1 MAAPDYVPKPTDEKP
16 RVYESPPRRPDS
28 WCADRPAEIDGLQP
42 SGRQLGTPGPDQG
55 YALKL
60 ARQFEGWLV
69 LTPGESQD
77 DAVAGCMAIA
87 LRHLEGQREAVV
99 EFPPGEQPRFG
110 APMFKVSQVDVA
122 LVARAIA
129 SAIAAGWDPH
139 SRGRTVEIA
148 VDETGG

>member
-1 MAAPDYVPKPTDEKP
+1 MGRTKLAEEFEIEVDGEPYVW
-16 RVYESPPRRPDS
+16 RLQRRP
-28 WCADRPAEIDGLQP
+28 Q
-42 SGRQLGTPGPDQG
+42 
-55 YALKL
+55 YAKDVK
-60 ARQFEGWLV
+60 ARRG
-69 LTPGESQD
+69 
-77 DAVAGCMAIA
+77 MAIA
-87 LRHLEGQREAVV
+87 VRHLEGQREAVV